1 MRHAKENLFMRRI
14 LLMLFTLFT
23 ISGTAQKV
31 SEDYVDE
38 FTKNHIKRT
47 DWETLTFEMKAV
59 THYQLC
65 KIDNQYFIQ
74 LKIMLGDVFF
84 SINKDDELMLKLA
97 NDEIVTLKNI
107 KYTTTCV
114 GCGSTGFNGS
124 QSQGIC
130 VAYNIDNEQYLL
142 LKQNSVSKIRIYTSK
157 GFIDLEI
164 KNKKADIL
172 QKVLKLIE

>member
-1 MRHAKENLFMRRI
+1 MRHAKENHLMRRI
-14 LLMLFTLFT
+14 LLILFTLFT

-47 DWETLTFEMKAV
+47 DWETLTFDMKGV
-59 THYQLC
+59 THYRLS
-65 KIDNQYFIQ
+65 KIDDHYFIQ

-84 SINKDDELMLKLA
+84 SINENDEFMLKLA
-97 NDEIVTLKNI
+97 NDEIVTLKNM

-114 GCGSTGFNGS
+114 GCGSTGLNGS
-124 QSQGIC
+124 GAQGIC
-130 VAYNIDNEQYLL
+130 VNYNINNEQYLL
-142 LKQNSVSKIRIYTSK
+142 LTQNVVSKIRVYTSK
-157 GFIDLEI
+157 GLIDLEI

-172 QKVLKLIE
+172 QKALKLIE